1 MSSTQK
7 LILVGYL
14 GRDPEMRTLQS
25 GDSVANASLAVT
37 ETWKDKTGQKQER
50 TTWFKLAFWGGLAA
64 IVDNFLEKGSLI
76 YVEGTVEARAFA
88 GKDGSPQASLE
99 VRVREMKMLSSSK
112 KGNGEVRGATAA
124 QNAGA
129 KVALGPGDRDGFEDD
144 KLPW

>member
-76 YVEGTVEARAFA
+76 YVEGTVEARHLLVKMALRRPRSRFA
-88 GKDGSPQASLE
+88 CE
-99 VRVREMKMLSSSK
+99 R
-112 KGNGEVRGATAA
+112 
-124 QNAGA
+124 
-129 KVALGPGDRDGFEDD
+129 
-144 KLPW
+144 